1 MGTESKM
8 AQDGAK
14 EPEECEKRQRKRGP
28 APETH
33 TEWMWNDSTSP
44 ISLGCQ
50 SCCGEVGASDQAIQ
64 AFRQPQALYASSLG
78 ELTTVHP
85 CFCWTPIAL
94 MQPPP
99 SVVPPLQPYFLS
111 PSLKCASLSFVSFSL
126 ILPPLDC
133 FTPLPRV
140 YSFKDLNALPLK
152 SLRHSTPTP
161 APTLHPPTCFPGS
174 PRSDCYLIPLRRK

>member
-14 EPEECEKRQRKRGP
+14 EPEECKKRQRKRGP

-64 AFRQPQALYASSLG
+64 AFKHPQAFLRQ
-78 ELTTVHP
+78 
-85 CFCWTPIAL
+85 
-94 MQPPP
+94 QP
-99 SVVPPLQPYFLS
+99 
-111 PSLKCASLSFVSFSL
+111 
-126 ILPPLDC
+126 
-133 FTPLPRV
+133 
-140 YSFKDLNALPLK
+140 
-152 SLRHSTPTP
+152 
-161 APTLHPPTCFPGS
+161 G
-174 PRSDCYLIPLRRK
+174 